1 MQSAPVPVGGIR
13 RAFVM
18 RLMSVLATL
27 LLVMLPAPE
36 RHHLPGG
43 LLAHH
48 PDAIL
53 APRGLEP
60 ALAPASRGERP
71 PLAANPMALHG
82 DRQDLAP
89 PGGHRLLR
97 VARDEAP
104 RPRPAEVFF
113 LARAPPVPA
122 FAH

>member
-1 MQSAPVPVGGIR
+1 
-13 RAFVM
+13 
-18 RLMSVLATL
+18 MSVLAAL
-27 LLVMLPAPE
+27 LLAMLPAAD

-71 PLAANPMALHG
+71 LLGADPLAWHG
-82 DRQDLAP
+82 DRQDLAAP
-89 PGGHRLLR
+89 AGHRLLQP
-97 VARDEAP
+97 ARDEGP
-104 RPRPAEVFF
+104 RPRRARVFF
-113 LARAPPVPA
+113 LARAPPVRTV
-122 FAH
+122 